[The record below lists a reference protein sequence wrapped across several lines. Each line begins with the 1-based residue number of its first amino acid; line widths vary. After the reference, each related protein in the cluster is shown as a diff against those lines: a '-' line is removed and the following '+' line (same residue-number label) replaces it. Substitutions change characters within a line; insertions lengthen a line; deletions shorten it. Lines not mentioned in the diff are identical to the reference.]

1 MKRRLVLQA
10 FGWAGLCAPLTPSH
24 GQARPIQVMVGA
36 SPGGTTDTLARAI
49 APAMGQRLQRI
60 VIVENRAGAGG
71 NIAADAV
78 ARSAPDG
85 NTLLM
90 SFTSHAINATL
101 YPSLPFDPVKSFT
114 PLSLLA
120 TSYAMLVGHP
130 SVPAGDL
137 DQLIGLVRAAPGRFS
152 LALGGVGSSTHLA
165 GDDFKRRAGLEMINV
180 PYRGT
185 SPALADVLGGTVPL
199 MFANIGNALQH
210 VQAGKLKAFGVTS
223 AKRLPL
229 LPALPAIA
237 EVLPGF
243 ESMAWF
249 GLFAPAHL
257 AAATAQSISD
267 AARAAVRAASL
278 RAKLESQGAAVIAGS
293 PEAFTPFLQSEIA
306 RWGELVRRSGAKVE

>member
-1 MKRRLVLQA
+1 MRRRLALQV
-10 FGWAGLCAPLTPSH
+10 FGSAGLFAPLTPSR
-24 GQARPIQVMVGA
+24 GQTRPIQIIVGA
-36 SPGGTTDTLARAI
+36 SAGGTTDTLARAI
-49 APAMGQRLQRI
+49 APAMGQRLQRV

-78 ARSAPDG
+78 ARAAPDG
-85 NTLLM
+85 NTLLL

-130 SVPAGDL
+130 SVPAGGL
-137 DQLIGLVRAAPGRFS
+137 RGLIGLVRASPGRFS

-165 GDDFKRRAGLEMINV
+165 GDEFKRRAGLEMLNV

-199 MFANIGNALQH
+199 MFANIGNVLQH

-223 AKRLPL
+223 AKRLSS
-229 LPALPAIA
+229 LPAVPAFA

-243 ESMAWF
+243 ESIAWF

-267 AARAAVRAASL
+267 AARAAVRADSL
-278 RAKLESQGAAVIAGS
+278 RAKLESQGGAAIGGS
-293 PEAFTPFLQSEIA
+293 PEEFAPFLQSEIA
-306 RWGELVRRSGAKVE
+306 RWGELVRRSGAKAE